1 MKNKLIFLIAVIVIL
16 FGVLLIINFNR
27 KSAEKRKAEIERIE
41 ERKIFVRDS
50 LGNENERK
58 EVLKKIEQDR
68 AEKVRLIESKK
79 IATARRIAGYVNDL
93 NTKFD
98 IAILIIDDKKLPVN
112 GLSAKI
118 ATLYRNQGYSV
129 TNSLF
134 TASFIQS
141 GYLPELRNAS
151 SRVINMLNLYTR
163 VKFIALGKII
173 YVFRKGTLVEGTTI
187 CTANITMSII
197 SINQK
202 SLVNS
207 FSFSVN
213 GNGITESQARE
224 EALQKLINKYS
235 IMYSS
240 L

>member
-27 KSAEKRKAEIERIE
+27 KSAEKKKAKIERIE
-41 ERKIFVRDS
+41 ERKIFVQDS
-50 LGNENERK
+50 LGKENERK
-58 EVLKKIEQDR
+58 EVLRKIKQDKS
-68 AEKVRLIESKK
+68 EKIKLIESKK

-98 IAILIIDDKKLPVN
+98 IAILIITGKGHPAN
-112 GLSAKI
+112 GLSSNI
-118 ATLYRNQGYSV
+118 VTLYRNQGYSV

-134 TASFIQS
+134 TKSFIQS

-151 SRVINMLNLYTR
+151 SRIINMLNLKTH
-163 VKFIALGKII
+163 VKFIALGKIT

-187 CTANITMSII
+187 CTAIITMSII
-197 SINQK
+197 SVEQK

-213 GNGITESQARE
+213 GNGVTESQAQE

-235 IMYSS
+235 STYSS

>member
-27 KSAEKRKAEIERIE
+27 KSAEKKKAKIERIE
-41 ERKIFVRDS
+41 ERKIFVQDS
-50 LGNENERK
+50 LSTENERK
-58 EVLKKIEQDR
+58 EVLRKIEQDKS
-68 AEKVRLIESKK
+68 EKIRLIESKK

-98 IAILIIDDKKLPVN
+98 IAILIITGNGHPAN
-112 GLSAKI
+112 GLSSNI

-134 TASFIQS
+134 TKSFIQS
-141 GYLPELRNAS
+141 GYLRELRNAS
-151 SRVINMLNLYTR
+151 SRIINMLNLKTH

-197 SINQK
+197 SVDQK

-213 GNGITESQARE
+213 GNGVTESQAQE

-235 IMYSS
+235 STYSS